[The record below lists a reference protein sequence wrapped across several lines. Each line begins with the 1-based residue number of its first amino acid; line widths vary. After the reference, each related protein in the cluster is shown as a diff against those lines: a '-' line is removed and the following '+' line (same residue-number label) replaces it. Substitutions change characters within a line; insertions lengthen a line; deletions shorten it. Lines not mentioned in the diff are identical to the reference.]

1 MATKKTPIKVGFA
14 GAVTTVKTELPEG
27 EPVPWDADSK
37 LRYVGKAVPRID
49 GRLKVSGKAKYT
61 YDINLPGML
70 WAAVLRC
77 PHPAAKV
84 VSVDVAPALKEPGV
98 KAAIALAKAGDT
110 LKFAGQDVAAVAAER
125 PDQAHAALATIAVEY
140 KKLGYAVDVV
150 SAAHPKAP
158 VVHEG
163 AVGERRTEGHVGE
176 GGGGKQEGNVRP
188 LPPSVRGDVD
198 KAMAK
203 AKPELTHEAV
213 YTVPVQT
220 HSALETHGLL
230 VRWDGADRMTVWAST
245 QSIFSVR
252 DEMAAT
258 FGLDK
263 DKVRVVTEF
272 LGGGF
277 GAKFGASAPGS
288 GLGYIAGELAKQA
301 KAPVKLMCT
310 RADEHV
316 CTGNRPDAI
325 QQVKIAGKGKQLLAI
340 DVTSHGTAGVG
351 TGAGVGRNA
360 IGIYTKCPNVRV
372 TSYDVFT
379 NGGPGTAM
387 RAPGHPQGAFAIEL
401 AIDELAAKMGVDPL
415 KLRIDHDEHPL
426 RVQQFQRGGEKFGWA
441 NKRAESAKMRA
452 GKARI
457 RHGYGVAASLW
468 GDFGRGSAAVATV
481 SVKPDGT
488 IVVKN
493 GVQDIG
499 GGIVTVIAQVAAEVF
514 KRPMSTVTVKYG
526 DSDFGP
532 SVGSGGSQT
541 TSSVTPAIR
550 NAAELAKAQLTTRAA
565 ELLGVGTAE
574 EVTWDDEGTA
584 HGGGKSMTFAQ
595 VCKKIEGE
603 AIVATASRA
612 RTFGTAPMAFPGAP
626 LPQIAGVQFA
636 EVTVDTWTGVVRVP
650 HVLALHDCGRVMN
663 ALTVRSQINGGV
675 ILGTSY
681 ALMEQRVMD
690 NDFGRMLNPNLDCYK
705 ILGAEDTPKIDVEL
719 FDVFTG
725 ANSTC
730 EAGIGEPATIPT
742 AAAIACAVFDAIGAP
757 VRSLPLTPSRVLA
770 ALGTYEAKEPA
781 LPDYLRA

>member
-1 MATKKTPIKVGFA
+1 MAADKTPIKVGFA
-14 GAVTTVKTELPEG
+14 GAITTVTTELPEG
-27 EPVPWDADSK
+27 EPKPWDADSK
-37 LRYVGKAVPRID
+37 LACVGKPVPRID
-49 GRLKVSGKAKYT
+49 GSKKVSGEAKYT

-84 VSVDVAPALKEPGV
+84 TSVDVAPALKEPGV
-98 KAAIALAKAGDT
+98 KAAIAIAKAGDT
-110 LKFAGQDVAAVAAER
+110 LKFAGQDVAAVAAQR
-125 PDQAHAALATIAVEY
+125 PDQARAALATIAVEY
-140 KKLGYAVDVV
+140 EKLGYSVDVV

-158 VVHEG
+158 LVHEG
-163 AVGERRTEGHVGE
+163 AVSERRTEGHVTE
-176 GGGGKQEGNVRP
+176 GGGGTQQGNVRP
-188 LPPSVRGDVD
+188 LPPSERGDVA
-198 KAMAK
+198 KALAK
-203 AKPELTHEAV
+203 AKVEHEGT

-230 VRWDGADRMTVWAST
+230 VRWDAADRMTVWAST

-310 RADEHV
+310 RSDEHL

-325 QQVKIAGKGKQLLAI
+325 QQVKLGADGKQLTAI

-360 IGIYTKCPNVRV
+360 FAIYTKCANVRV
-372 TSYDVFT
+372 AAHDVFT

-415 KLRIDHDEHPL
+415 QLRMRHDEHPL
-426 RVQQFQRGGEKFGWA
+426 RVQQFEQGGKKFDWSR
-441 NKRAESAKMRA
+441 KRAESAKMRG

-457 RHGYGVAASLW
+457 RHGYGVAASIW
-468 GDFGRGSAAVATV
+468 GDFGRGKAAVATV
-481 SVKPDGT
+481 SVKPDAT
-488 IVVKN
+488 IEVKN

-499 GGIVTVIAQVAAEVF
+499 TGIVTVLAQVAAEVF

-550 NAAELAKAQLTTRAA
+550 NAAEQAKAQLTARAA

-574 EVTWDDEGTA
+574 EVSWDDEGTA

-603 AIVATASRA
+603 AIVATATRA
-612 RTFGTAPMAFPGAP
+612 RTYGTAPKAFPGAP

-663 ALTVRSQINGGV
+663 ALTVRSQINGGI

-705 ILGAEDTPKIDVEL
+705 ILGAQDTPEIDVEL
-719 FDVFTG
+719 FDVYTG
-725 ANSTC
+725 ANSTGA
-730 EAGIGEPATIPT
+730 AGIGEPATIPT

-757 VRSLPLTPSRVLA
+757 VRSLPLTPNRVLA
-770 ALGTYEAKEPA
+770 ALGAYEAKEPA
-781 LPDYLRA
+781 LPDHLRA